1 MTIDILRIDHPTG
14 YLHIS
19 IDRFFPCPVRKASKI
34 FRLACLYCS
43 DEHLED
49 LRETLQLQAKRLE
62 EKEGELKDRL
72 VLAPSR
78 SEEHKDATIQINRI
92 KRERAQLERNIR
104 ELDIRRGMK

>member
-19 IDRFFPCPVRKASKI
+19 ADRFFPCPVKKASKL

-49 LRETLQLQAKRLE
+49 FRETLQLKAKHLE
-62 EKEGELKDRL
+62 EKERELKDRL
-72 VLAPSR
+72 VLAPSH
-78 SEEHKDATIQINRI
+78 SEEYKDATIQLNRI
-92 KRERAQLERNIR
+92 KRERAQLERNLK

>member
-14 YLHIS
+14 YLHFNV
-19 IDRFFPCPVRKASKI
+19 DRFFPCPVEKARKI

-43 DEHLED
+43 DEHLD
-49 LRETLQLQAKRLE
+49 DFRETLQLRVKRTE
-62 EKEGELKDRL
+62 EKERELKDRL
-72 VLAPSR
+72 VLAPSH
-78 SEEHKDATIQINRI
+78 SEEYKDATIQINRV